1 MAFRDPVDKNMLRME
16 GRRFAARCEAQVSSI
31 ERADT
36 LREVARLASSMTLPY
51 SIADDYTARDALRLV
66 QMRAED
72 RARELI
78 QDQIQNFARAEEAH
92 REKQKRAMLDAW
104 ANLIGPL
111 GHLRTWA
118 QSRLVAAEQQNS
130 QAAMPPAITRE

>member
-1 MAFRDPVDKNMLRME
+1 MALRDPADKNLLRMQ
-16 GRRFAARCEAQVSSI
+16 GRRFALRCDAQVSSI
-31 ERADT
+31 ERADS
-36 LREVARLASSMTLPY
+36 LREVSRLASSITLPY
-51 SIADDYTARDALRLV
+51 SIIEDEMARDALRLV

-78 QDQIQNFARAEEAH
+78 EEQIHNFARAEENL

-104 ANLIGPL
+104 TNLTGPL

-118 QSRLVAAEQQNS
+118 QSKLAAAEQQN
-130 QAAMPPAITRE
+130 I

>member
-1 MAFRDPVDKNMLRME
+1 MALRDPVDKNLLRME
-16 GRRFAARCEAQVSSI
+16 GRRFAARCETQISSI

-36 LREVARLASSMTLPY
+36 LREVSRLATALVLPY
-51 SIADDYTARDALRLV
+51 AISEDYTARDALRMV
-66 QMRAED
+66 QTRAED

-78 QDQIQNFARAEEAH
+78 QEQLQNFLRAEENQ

-104 ANLIGPL
+104 ANLTGPL

-118 QSRLVAAEQQNS
+118 QSKLSTAEQQN
-130 QAAMPPAITRE
+130 R

>member
-1 MAFRDPVDKNMLRME
+1 MALRDPVDKNMLRME
-16 GRRFAARCEAQVSSI
+16 ARRFASRCEAHISSV

-36 LREVARLASSMTLPY
+36 LREVARLASSMVLPY
-51 SIADDYTARDALRLV
+51 AISDDYTARDALRLV

-78 QDQIQNFARAEEAH
+78 QEQIQNFSRAEDAH

-104 ANLIGPL
+104 ANLTGPL
-111 GHLRTWA
+111 GHLRNWA
-118 QSRLVAAEQQNS
+118 QNKLTAAEQQ
-130 QAAMPPAITRE
+130 TG